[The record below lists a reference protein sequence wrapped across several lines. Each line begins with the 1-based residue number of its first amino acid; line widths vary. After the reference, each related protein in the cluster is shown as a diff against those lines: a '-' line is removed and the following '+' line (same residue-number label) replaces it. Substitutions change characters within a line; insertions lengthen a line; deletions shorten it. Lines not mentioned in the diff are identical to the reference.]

1 MMWCALGGY
10 CTAMA
15 RVGAGTAFSRV
26 GSKKVAASGVEKGA
40 GEETIVEGGINQSF
54 LHWKAIIKAWKR
66 GANGRWMGIHLLQQ

>member
-1 MMWCALGGY
+1 MWCALGGY

-40 GEETIVEGGINQSF
+40 GDETIVEGGIKHSF
-54 LHWKAIIKAWKR
+54 LPGKAWKAR
-66 GANGRWMGIHLLQQ
+66 AILNAGERLLRDLNGN